1 MRVLKITAEGIVTSF
16 RYPFFMQE
24 VQPTFEMPPPA
35 TIYGHIASALGK
47 WFDPTGVRF
56 ALHFT
61 YKAKFED
68 LEHTHILSTKKENWP
83 SRKQLR
89 AMHWNHKVNIGGT
102 ISPFR
107 RQLLFAPK
115 LVLYI
120 NRPEW
125 LDAFRHPRYA
135 VVLGRSQDLFTYT
148 EVQVIELEQAD
159 HAYFEHTLL
168 PFEFARRTAKG
179 ITVQMPRFLDY
190 HRNRFPTFDRYVI
203 LHRRVHSRDFLRFQG
218 EPPFTFWID
227 PTSPEIDGDHLGLVF
242 HSWVGED
249 DSSGTFPLA

>member
-1 MRVLKITAEGIVTSF
+1 MRVLKITAEGIVASF

-24 VQPTFEMPPPA
+24 VQPTFDMPPPT
-35 TIYGHIASALGK
+35 TIYGHIASALGE
-47 WFDPTGVRF
+47 WFDPAGVRF

-68 LEHTHILSTKKENWP
+68 LEHTHILKPATGKLP
-83 SRKQLR
+83 GTHLP
-89 AMHWNHKVNIGGT
+89 KVLEGRIN
-102 ISPFR
+102 PFR

-115 LVLYI
+115 LTLYI

-125 LDAFRHPRYA
+125 ADAFRHPRYT

-148 EVQVIELEQAD
+148 DIRVIELEQAD

-168 PFEFARRTAKG
+168 PFDFARRTAKG

-190 HRNRFPTFDRYVI
+190 DRNRFPTFERYVV
-203 LHRRVHSRDFLRFQG
+203 LRRRVHSWDFLRFQG
-218 EPPFTFWID
+218 EPPFSFWVD
-227 PTSPEIDGDHLGLVF
+227 PTAPEVDGDRLGVVF
-242 HSWVGED
+242 HSWVGD
-249 DSSGTFPLA
+249 DGQNSTFPMA